1 MLKNFKRFNKIF
13 VFHYFL
19 VYLQMK
25 IYKLNYKKYLHE
37 KDYYEL

>member
-1 MLKNFKRFNKIF
+1 MLKNFKRFNEIL
-13 VFHYFL
+13 VFYYFL

-25 IYKLNYKKYLHE
+25 IYKLNHKMYLHE

>member
-25 IYKLNYKKYLHE
+25 IYKLNHKSIFT
-37 KDYYEL
+37 